1 MSTTTGEGGG
11 WPGATGGSVSSG
23 AAAPVVIAEPVPTE
37 FTQATST
44 AYLLAKH
51 THIKRGTRTHMHTRG
66 RSSGSQLTEYPLSHA
81 TTTGKKHKADKT
93 VLAHLTK
100 NKHGDAVLPA
110 PSSQARNSNSHRLG
124 SGHNWG

>member
-44 AYLLAKH
+44 AYLLAKSTH
-51 THIKRGTRTHMHTRG
+51 TYQKRHADPQTRTCTHAAVARAHSGRKTQFHTPQR
-66 RSSGSQLTEYPLSHA
+66 QENA
-81 TTTGKKHKADKT
+81 QQKT
-93 VLAHLTK
+93 
-100 NKHGDAVLPA
+100 
-110 PSSQARNSNSHRLG
+110 
-124 SGHNWG
+124 